1 MDDIRFCAIIG
12 VDCMDNDPEEI
23 AKGKNKK
30 KGFTF
35 VVKREDADDTIM
47 FIKEKLEEYNVPYED
62 IYVYK
67 SMDMLV
73 TSIWDRE
80 KIEETIKNGSE
91 IIRKE
96 QEERS
101 KKK

>member
-12 VDCMDNDPEEI
+12 VDCFDNDKDKILEGER
-23 AKGKNKK
+23 KK
-30 KGFTF
+30 IGFIF
-35 VVKREDADDTIM
+35 IVKREDADDTIL

-80 KIEETIKNGSE
+80 KIEETIKNGSV
-91 IIRKE
+91 IIHKIL
-96 QEERS
+96 EERS
-101 KKK
+101 RKK

>member
-23 AKGKNKK
+23 AKGEKKK
-30 KGFTF
+30 KGFVF
-35 VVKREDADDTIM
+35 IVKREDADDTIL

-73 TSIWDRE
+73 TSIWDRK
-80 KIEETIKNGSE
+80 KIEETIKNGSV
-91 IIRKE
+91 IIHKIL
-96 QEERS
+96 EERS
-101 KKK
+101 RKK

>member
-23 AKGKNKK
+23 ANGKNKK